1 MEAGNRDVEV
11 GLQREMPDA
20 TMYVQ
25 SYIHSVKKTSM
36 REFLDGLKRFMNLRE
51 YY

>member
-1 MEAGNRDVEV
+1 MEV

-25 SYIHSVKKTSM
+25 SDIHSVKKTSV
-36 REFLDGLKRFMNLRE
+36 RGFFYGLKQFMNLRE